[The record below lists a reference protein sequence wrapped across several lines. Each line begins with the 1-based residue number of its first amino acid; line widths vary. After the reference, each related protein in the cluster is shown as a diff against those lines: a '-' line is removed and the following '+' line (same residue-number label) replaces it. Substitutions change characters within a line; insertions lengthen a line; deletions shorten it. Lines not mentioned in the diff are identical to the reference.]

1 MSVLSADLI
10 DRLIPEK
17 LPSIEELEARYPARQ
32 LPEGA
37 KVVRYA
43 PSPTGYMHVGNF
55 YSAFV
60 NERMGHQSGGV
71 FFIRIEDT
79 DQKREVAGAADLIF
93 QTMREYGLKVDE
105 GSLDNGKDVG
115 AYGPYTQSRRRELYL
130 ACVKHLLAQG
140 KAYPCFVTSEELDE
154 LRKSQEYQNIRP
166 GYYGKY
172 ALHRDLTE
180 EQVRAFLDA
189 GKKFIFRLRSP
200 GDGEKWIKV
209 DDLIKGERQLPEWD
223 EDTIIFKGDGLPT
236 YHFAHLV
243 DDHFMRT
250 THVVRGEE
258 WFSSLPRHVQLFQV
272 MGWKAPKYGHFS
284 FIQKLDNGNR
294 RKLNKRSDPEATMTF
309 YGDKGYP
316 PVALK
321 EYLLNLMNSNFEDW
335 RKANPMKGY
344 EEFPFNLN
352 KMGESGALFD
362 LVKLD
367 SISKEVISKM
377 SASEVF
383 ENAFAWAKTHD
394 PKLQA
399 LMEKNPAY
407 VKEILSIERT
417 GPKIRKDIATW
428 SGVYGELEYFFDE
441 YFALTQEKALE
452 LLAPM
457 KAQDV
462 QKAAKLFAE
471 GYNASDDKD
480 TWFAKVK
487 QIAEGMGYATNAK
500 DFQKN
505 PTAYKGNVSD
515 VAKVFRVLLTGR
527 VQTPDLHSVMLVM
540 GRERSLKRLELLA

>member
-1 MSVLSADLI
+1 MSLSAEII

-17 LPSIEELEARYPARQ
+17 LPTVEELEAKYPPRQ
-32 LPEGA
+32 LTEGA

-60 NERMGHQSGGV
+60 NERLGHQSGGV

-79 DQKREVAGAADLIF
+79 DQKREMEGAADLIF
-93 QTMREYGLKVDE
+93 KTMADYGLKVDE

-115 AYGPYTQSRRRELYL
+115 AYGPYTQSKRREIYR
-130 ACVKHLLAQG
+130 ACVKHLLKEG

-180 EQVRAFLDA
+180 DQVKAFLDA

-200 GDGEKWIKV
+200 GNGDKWIKV

-223 EDTIIFKGDGLPT
+223 EDTIIYKGDGLPT

-272 MGWKAPKYGHFS
+272 MGWKAPRYAHIS

-294 RKLNKRSDPEATMTF
+294 RKLSKRSDPEATMTF
-309 YGDKGYP
+309 YAQKGYT

-335 RKANPMKGY
+335 RKANPTKPY
-344 EEFPFNLN
+344 EEFTFAIN
-352 KMGESGALFD
+352 KMGESGALLD

-367 SISKEVISKM
+367 NISKEVISKM
-377 SASEVF
+377 TADEVF
-383 ENAFAWAKTHD
+383 NAALAWAKLYD

-399 LMEKNPAY
+399 LMEGNAAY
-407 VKEILSIERT
+407 VKQILSIERT
-417 GPKIRKDIATW
+417 GAKIRKDIATW
-428 SGVYGELEYFFDE
+428 SAVYGELEYFFDE
-441 YFALTQEKALE
+441 HFTLTKEKALE
-452 LLAPM
+452 LLAPT
-457 KAQDV
+457 KAEDAAQ
-462 QKAAKLFAE
+462 AAKLFIE
-471 GYNASDDKD
+471 GYNPADDKD
-480 TWFAKVK
+480 TWFGKVK

-505 PTAYKGNVSD
+505 PAAYKGNVSD
-515 VAKVFRVLLTGR
+515 VAKIFRVLLTGR
-527 VQTPDLHSVMLVM
+527 AQTPDLHSVMLVM
-540 GRERSLKRLELLA
+540 GKDRCAKRLALVG

>member
-1 MSVLSADLI
+1 MPALPAELI
-10 DRLIPEK
+10 ERL
-17 LPSIEELEARYPARQ
+17 LPGPLPTVAELEARYPVRQ

-60 NERMGHQSGGV
+60 NERMAHQSGGV

-93 QTMREYGLKVDE
+93 QTLREYGLKVNE
-105 GSLDNGKDVG
+105 GSFDNGKDVG
-115 AYGPYTQSRRRELYL
+115 EYGPYTQSRRAEIYK
-130 ACVKHLLAQG
+130 ACVKHLLAEG
-140 KAYPCFVTSEELDE
+140 NAYPCFVTPEELDE

-180 EQVRAFLDA
+180 EQVRAHLDA

-200 GDGEKWIKV
+200 GNGDKWIKI

-223 EDTIIFKGDGLPT
+223 EDTVILRSGLPT

-258 WFSSLPRHVQLFQV
+258 WFSSLPRHIQLFQV
-272 MGWKAPKYGHFS
+272 MGWKAPKYGHLS

-294 RKLNKRSDPEATMTF
+294 RKLSKRSDPEAAMTY
-309 YGDKGYP
+309 YGERGYP

-335 RKANPMKGY
+335 RKANPAKSY
-344 EEFPFNLN
+344 EEFSFNIA

-367 SISKEVISKM
+367 NISKEVISKM
-377 SASEVF
+377 SADEVYDK
-383 ENAFAWAKTHD
+383 AHAWAKTHN

-399 LMEKNPAY
+399 LMEENTAY
-407 VKEILSIERT
+407 AKQILSIERT

-428 SGVYGELEYFFDE
+428 SAVYGELVYFFDE
-441 YFALTQEKALE
+441 HFALTKEQALE

-457 KAQDV
+457 SAEDIK
-462 QKAAKLFAE
+462 KAAELFAA
-471 GYNASDDKD
+471 GYSEADDKD
-480 TWFAKVK
+480 AWFGKVK
-487 QIAEGMGYATNAK
+487 QIAESLGYAVNTK

-505 PTAYKGNVSD
+505 PAAYKGSVSD
-515 VAKVFRVLLTGR
+515 VAKIFRVLLTGR
-527 VQTPDLHSVMLVM
+527 TQTPDLHSVMAVM
-540 GRERSLKRLELLA
+540 GKARALKRLALMA